1 MKRIQKVLI
10 LSLFLLPM
18 FSSCDIVSI
27 NQTSSNGNTSIDD
40 STSEVA
46 SSVQGE
52 TTSSEE
58 ISSNEVTSNEESSSE
73 ISEVST
79 SDENTDDYPNRIAI
93 YSINDTHGAI
103 EEDASSSTYIPGM
116 ANLNYCIKNDAD
128 FSDDYSV
135 LLSAGDMSQGT
146 GISNI
151 TEGQCMMECMNSM
164 GIDAMALGNHEF
176 DWGVDTI
183 AEEEETANFPFLGI
197 NILNKSDGNII
208 DLAQPST
215 IITKGSVKI
224 GVVGSIYRFIRNSIS
239 ASQIEDIEF
248 VDDEPL
254 VTAEAA
260 RLKEEENCDIVVVLT
275 HQAGSTDAVNEYLTD
290 SNIDGIFGGHNHAF
304 SCIQSSD
311 QKRYFL
317 EAGCNSR
324 AYSKLVLTKDSSGD
338 YSVESGETDRIY
350 ESNCTNA
357 SSPEIESIVNSY
369 LAIFQ
374 EVLEEVVAERDE
386 SFGKDQLGTL
396 VTEAM
401 MYYAEEVCKVDDIA
415 VAVHNKG
422 GIRSTW
428 TSSELNDDGLYDIT
442 YGDIYEVMPF
452 DNEVQYIEL
461 SGETLIDAC
470 TDSYNYH
477 SKDFTKENSK
487 YYLNGVEVDDDATYK
502 VLAIDYIIT
511 NSSSACYQGG
521 KNGTP
526 INGEVV
532 FTRDLIKDYISHL
545 GIVKVADFPSL

>member
-1 MKRIQKVLI
+1 MKRIHKIFI
-10 LSLFLLPM
+10 LSFFLLPM

-27 NQTSSNGNTSIDD
+27 NQTSSIANTSLDD
-40 STSEVA
+40 SISEV
-46 SSVQGE
+46 
-52 TTSSEE
+52 TSLSQ
-58 ISSNEVTSNEESSSE
+58 EVTSNGESSSE
-73 ISEVST
+73 TSEVST
-79 SDENTDDYPNRIAI
+79 SEESKDDYPDKIAI

-103 EEDASSSTYIPGM
+103 EEDATSNAYIPGM

-128 FSDDYSV
+128 YDDEYSV

-164 GIDAMALGNHEF
+164 GIDAMTLGNHEF

-183 AEEEETANFPFLGI
+183 AKEEAKADFPFLGI
-197 NILNKSDGNII
+197 NIHSKSDGKII
-208 DLAQPST
+208 DLVQPST

-224 GVVGSIYRFIRNSIS
+224 GVVGSIYRYIRNSIS
-239 ASQIEDIEF
+239 ASKIKEIDF

-260 RLKEEENCDIVVVLT
+260 RLREDENCDIVVVLT
-275 HQAGSTDAVNEYLTD
+275 HQGGSTTAVSDYLND
-290 SNIDGIFGGHNHAF
+290 SNIDGIFGGHDHQL
-304 SCIQSSD
+304 SCKRSSD

-317 EAGCNSR
+317 EAGCNSQ
-324 AYSKLVLTKDSSGD
+324 AYDKLVLTKDSRGD
-338 YSVESGETDRIY
+338 YSVESGEYDEI
-350 ESNCTNA
+350 SISDCANA

-374 EVLEEVVAERDE
+374 EVLEEVVGERN
-386 SFGKDQLGTL
+386 GAMYRNQLGTL

-401 MYYAEEVCKVDDIA
+401 MYYAEEVCHVDDIA
-415 VAVHNKG
+415 VAVHNTG

-428 TSSELNDDGLYDIT
+428 TSSELNDDGLYNIT
-442 YGDIYEVMPF
+442 YGDIYQVMPF

-470 TDSYNYH
+470 TDGYNYH
-477 SKDFTKENSK
+477 SKDFTENNSA
-487 YYLNGVEVDDDATYK
+487 YYLNGIEVDKNATYK

-511 NSSSACYQGG
+511 NPSSSCYQGG
-521 KNGTP
+521 EEGTP
-526 INGEVV
+526 INGEIVY
-532 FTRDLIKDYISHL
+532 TRDLIKDYIYHL
-545 GIVKVADFPSL
+545 GVVKIADFPSL

>member
-1 MKRIQKVLI
+1 MKRIKKILI
-10 LSLFLLPM
+10 LGFFLLPM
-18 FSSCDIVSI
+18 FTSCDIISI
-27 NQTSSNGNTSIDD
+27 NQTSSSDNTSSDA
-40 STSEVA
+40 SSSEVT
-46 SSVQGE
+46 SLSQEE
-52 TTSSEE
+52 TTSEE
-58 ISSNEVTSNEESSSE
+58 TSSDEVTSNEETSSATSE
-73 ISEVST
+73 TST
-79 SDENTDDYPNRIAI
+79 SAETEGDYPDTIAI

-116 ANLNYCIKNDAD
+116 ANLDYCIKNDAD
-128 FSDDYSV
+128 FNDDYSV

-183 AEEEETANFPFLGI
+183 EEEAETANFPFLGI

-208 DLAQPST
+208 DVAQPST

-224 GVVGSIYRFIRNSIS
+224 GVVGSIYRYIKNSIS

-260 RLKEEENCDIVVVLT
+260 RLKEEENCDIVIVLT

-311 QKRYFL
+311 NERYFL

-350 ESNCTNA
+350 ESDCTNA
-357 SSPEIESIVNSY
+357 TSSEIDSIVNGY

-374 EVLEEVVAERDE
+374 EALEEVVGERD
-386 SFGKDQLGTL
+386 SALGKAQLGTL

-401 MYYAEEVCKVDDIA
+401 MYYAEEVCQVDDIA
-415 VAVHNKG
+415 VAVHNTG
-422 GIRSTW
+422 GIRSTL
-428 TSSELNDDGLYDIT
+428 TSTTTNDNGLYDIT

-461 SGETLIDAC
+461 TGETLIDAC
-470 TDSYNYH
+470 TDGYNYY
-477 SKDFTKENSK
+477 SKDFTESNSK
-487 YYLNGVEVDDDATYK
+487 YYLNGVEIDEDETYK

-511 NSSSACYQGG
+511 NEYSACYQGG
-521 KNGTP
+521 DEGTP
-526 INGEVV
+526 INGEIVY
-532 FTRDLIKDYISHL
+532 TRDLIKDYISNL
-545 GIVKVADFPSL
+545 GVVYAADFS